1 MMVLSPEPQLVSLL
15 EHWAHPGVRARSYK
29 TSALAASAAW
39 TRASSVVQSYTPA
52 AVLICDQP
60 VSVSH
65 KRCEPT
71 GTFGHGVLAQLM
83 CMPKNVA
90 EIPAA
95 SAVPESGR
103 FNVGFEA
110 LLVNATFPFTLPA
123 ACGVNTR
130 LKDALCPAARV
141 RGIVS

>member
-15 EHWAHPGVRARSYK
+15 EHWAHPGVRVRSYK

-39 TRASSVVQSYTPA
+39 TRESSVVQSYTPA

-83 CMPKNVA
+83 WRPKNVA
-90 EIPAA
+90 GISWPRADPLMTR
-95 SAVPESGR
+95 VK
-103 FNVGFEA
+103 
-110 LLVNATFPFTLPA
+110 LL
-123 ACGVNTR
+123 
-130 LKDALCPAARV
+130 
-141 RGIVS
+141 